1 VAKEDVAIT
10 LLNNQELIIK
20 GVKKQPRQER
30 EPLTYYLFE
39 REFGTFYKKIVID
52 FPLDTTQVKSL
63 MENGVLTIE
72 VRKRGESKIAVEI
85 K

>member
-1 VAKEDVAIT
+1 V
-10 LLNNQELIIK
+10 
-20 GVKKQPRQER
+20 
-30 EPLTYYLFE
+30 TYYLFE

-52 FPLDTTQVKSL
+52 FPLETDKIKSL

-72 VRKRGESKIAVEI
+72 VRKKIMSKISVEI